1 MSKLRNLLRIIQN
14 IRSRRVTYSQYGED
28 RIIEAF
34 LPQQQGLY
42 IDIGS
47 GRPKRHSNS
56 YLFYKKGWSGV
67 CIDANPINGR
77 LHKIIRPRD
86 KVVTAFC
93 GRTNG
98 EEREFLVT
106 VPWQFSSGDPSR
118 VAWIRNEGIKIRRQ
132 ISIPTMR
139 VMDMNVNGFSQP
151 ASFLSIDVEG
161 GELEV
166 LEGIDWAAFRP
177 TVICVENLGRDT
189 DSKLEDLLV
198 DLGYINVAQAV
209 ISKIFV
215 LESYGQTPRL

>member
-1 MSKLRNLLRIIQN
+1 
-14 IRSRRVTYSQYGED
+14 
-28 RIIEAF
+28 
-34 LPQQQGLY
+34 
-42 IDIGS
+42 
-47 GRPKRHSNS
+47 
-56 YLFYKKGWSGV
+56 LFYKKGWSGV